1 MNKWVSVS
9 AKRNFLKWFLDHH
22 RLKRTDAR
30 KVLEYML
37 NAPPILECISFTEQI
52 QLNRKTIVISSA
64 QSDEP
69 GFEFYYNK
77 RKTEDIAIALGELMA
92 NPSDRVNVMIHF
104 YGKMSNHSYLQ
115 LIESPAIDNLRQYT
129 QYEKDAKEV
138 DVMIKKLMLEQ
149 KRQILKQQIDE
160 ALDANNKPLFAS
172 LVDQLN
178 QLPKI

>member
-1 MNKWVSVS
+1 MKKWIS
-9 AKRNFLKWFLDHH
+9 ASEKRNFLKWFLDQH
-22 RLKRTDAR
+22 RLKRTEAR
-30 KVLEYML
+30 KVLEYMM
-37 NAPPILECISFTEQI
+37 NNPPILECISFTEHI
-52 QLNRKTIVISSA
+52 QLNRKTIVISSV

-77 RKTEDIAIALGELMA
+77 RKTEDVAIALGELMT

-104 YGKMSNHSYLQ
+104 YGKMSNHNYLQ

-138 DVMIKKLMLEQ
+138 DAMIKKLVLEQ
-149 KRQILKQQIDE
+149 KRQLLKQQIDE
-160 ALDANNKPLFAS
+160 ALDANNEALFSS
-172 LVDQLN
+172 LVNQLN